1 MVQAQAPRNG
11 LPERHKLESS
21 YLTRTPAAASDT
33 DPIPRAKLP
42 EGLTDAASLPRSC
55 ALRPAAAL
63 WNAWFAALFPF
74 RIAALDH

>member
-33 DPIPRAKLP
+33 DSIPRATLP
-42 EGLTDAASLPRSC
+42 EA
-55 ALRPAAAL
+55 
-63 WNAWFAALFPF
+63 
-74 RIAALDH
+74 